1 MKLTISGK
9 LQLSFL
15 LLALLFVAS
24 AAMTYR
30 SVSVLERHTQSLL
43 NSDLPTVDTSRG
55 IQQSIQATLSS
66 VRAYML
72 LGSDEAAGE
81 TLKQQLNSIIAQTDE
96 GLPVLET
103 LIAEQDYQTVVKQWG
118 EVKTSVNKIV
128 ELAHS
133 PENLPA
139 HNLFTNEAAPIAEV
153 ALDQIQGLI
162 NDEASKKEGDE
173 RKRLF
178 KVYADS
184 YNSLANAL
192 SAMRD
197 FLLYGKP
204 EYLRKYQEFI
214 KAHNQSVSEIEDKL
228 ELLDDSDRSLWDLF
242 KEMQQLYFPLAD
254 QTIALR
260 QSPDWNFANQEMA
273 KQLLPAASALE
284 ASLENVVAAQQQKAD
299 RSGQGIEA
307 SIHQVL
313 TFLVVALVLVIVA
326 ALAISNYMGRSIGR
340 RVSEISQRA
349 QRIAAGDVSQQP
361 LVVQGNDEL
370 SALTESINRMNAS
383 LAGIV
388 RGVTDKAN
396 QVSESMNALLNSNQ
410 QTLTQVKNQQQH
422 ITEMD
427 AELSDVAQSTT
438 HTLDQA
444 QRSVETLSESQREIA
459 QGKASLELNK
469 ETMQTLHE
477 TIEKAN
483 VLVSQLSAESA
494 AIGKVTEV
502 IEGLA
507 EQTNLL
513 ALNAAI
519 EAARAGDYGRGFAV
533 VADEVRLL
541 ATRTTQ
547 STTEINQIVQAI
559 QSSTASVVKEIQQGQ
574 QIAELGAEHIEE
586 AVVKLEST
594 TEQIAM
600 LNDQMLQL
608 ASAAEQQTQATQA
621 ITSLMHG
628 VTHAVEDV
636 AAISQ
641 RSNQTSQQVREQVS
655 DLNHEMA
662 QFKLA

>member
-96 GLPVLET
+96 SLPVLET

-204 EYLRKYQEFI
+204 EYLSKYQGFI

-340 RVSEISQRA
+340 RVSEISLRA

-361 LVVQGNDEL
+361 LAVQGNDEL

>member
-81 TLKQQLNSIIAQTDE
+81 TLKQQLNTIIAQTDE
-96 GLPVLET
+96 SLPVLET
-103 LIAEQDYQTVVKQWG
+103 LIAAQDYQTVVEQWDA
-118 EVKTSVNKIV
+118 VKTSVHQII

-139 HNLFTNEAAPIAEV
+139 HNLFINEAAPIAEV

-162 NDEASKKEGDE
+162 NDEASKKEGDD

-184 YNSLANAL
+184 YNSLANSL

-204 EYLRKYQEFI
+204 EYLSKYHDFI
-214 KAHNQSVSEIEDKL
+214 KAHNQSVREIEDKL
-228 ELLDDSDRSLWDLF
+228 DLLDDSDRSLWDLF

-260 QSPDWNFANQEMA
+260 QSPDWNVANQEMA
-273 KQLLPAASALE
+273 QKLLPAASALA
-284 ASLENVVAAQQQKAD
+284 ASLDNVVAAQQQKAD

-361 LVVQGNDEL
+361 LAVQGNDEL

-396 QVSESMNALLNSNQ
+396 QVSESMTALLDSSQ

-438 HTLDQA
+438 HTLEQA
-444 QRSVETLSESQREIA
+444 QRSVDTLSASQREIA
-459 QGKASLELNK
+459 QGKASLVRNK
-469 ETMQTLHE
+469 QTMQTLHE
-477 TIEKAN
+477 TIENAN
-483 VLVSQLSAESA
+483 VLVSQLSQESA

-559 QSSTASVVKEIQQGQ
+559 QSSTASVVNEIQQGQ
-574 QIAELGAEHIEE
+574 QIAGVGAQHIEE

-594 TEQIAM
+594 TTQIAM
-600 LNDQMLQL
+600 LNDQMAQL
-608 ASAAEQQTQATQA
+608 TSAAEQQTQATQA

-641 RSNQTSQQVREQVS
+641 RSNQTSQQVREQVA

>member
-81 TLKQQLNSIIAQTDE
+81 TLKQQLNSIIVQTDE
-96 GLPVLET
+96 SLPVLET

-204 EYLRKYQEFI
+204 EYLSKYQEFI

-313 TFLVVALVLVIVA
+313 TFLVVALVLVIIA

-361 LVVQGNDEL
+361 LAVQGNDEL

>member
-1 MKLTISGK
+1 G
-9 LQLSFL
+9 
-15 LLALLFVAS
+15 
-24 AAMTYR
+24 
-30 SVSVLERHTQSLL
+30 L
-43 NSDLPTVDTSRG
+43 N
-55 IQQSIQATLSS
+55 
-66 VRAYML
+66 
-72 LGSDEAAGE
+72 
-81 TLKQQLNSIIAQTDE
+81 
-96 GLPVLET
+96 
-103 LIAEQDYQTVVKQWG
+103 
-118 EVKTSVNKIV
+118 
-128 ELAHS
+128 
-133 PENLPA
+133 
-139 HNLFTNEAAPIAEV
+139 
-153 ALDQIQGLI
+153 
-162 NDEASKKEGDE
+162 NDEASKKEGEE

-178 KVYADS
+178 KVYAES
-184 YNSLANAL
+184 YNSLATAL

-197 FLLYGKP
+197 CLLYGKP
-204 EYLRKYQEFI
+204 EYLSKYQEFI

-284 ASLENVVAAQQQKAD
+284 ASLENVVATQQQKAA
-299 RSGQGIEA
+299 RSGQGIAA

-313 TFLVVALVLVIVA
+313 TLLVVALVLVIVA

-340 RVSEISQRA
+340 RVSEISERA

-361 LVVQGNDEL
+361 LAVQGNDEL

>member
-30 SVSVLERHTQSLL
+30 SVSALERHTQSLL

-96 GLPVLET
+96 SLPVLET
-103 LIAEQDYQTVVKQWG
+103 LIAEQDYQTVVQQWG
-118 EVKTSVNKIV
+118 EVKASVNKIV

-204 EYLRKYQEFI
+204 EYLSKYQEFI

-361 LVVQGNDEL
+361 LAVQGNDEL

-410 QTLTQVKNQQQH
+410 QTLTQVKNQQ
-422 ITEMD
+422 
-427 AELSDVAQSTT
+427 
-438 HTLDQA
+438 
-444 QRSVETLSESQREIA
+444 
-459 QGKASLELNK
+459 
-469 ETMQTLHE
+469 
-477 TIEKAN
+477 
-483 VLVSQLSAESA
+483 
-494 AIGKVTEV
+494 
-502 IEGLA
+502 
-507 EQTNLL
+507 
-513 ALNAAI
+513 
-519 EAARAGDYGRGFAV
+519 
-533 VADEVRLL
+533 
-541 ATRTTQ
+541 
-547 STTEINQIVQAI
+547 
-559 QSSTASVVKEIQQGQ
+559 
-574 QIAELGAEHIEE
+574 
-586 AVVKLEST
+586 
-594 TEQIAM
+594 
-600 LNDQMLQL
+600 
-608 ASAAEQQTQATQA
+608 
-621 ITSLMHG
+621 
-628 VTHAVEDV
+628 
-636 AAISQ
+636 
-641 RSNQTSQQVREQVS
+641 
-655 DLNHEMA
+655 
-662 QFKLA
+662 